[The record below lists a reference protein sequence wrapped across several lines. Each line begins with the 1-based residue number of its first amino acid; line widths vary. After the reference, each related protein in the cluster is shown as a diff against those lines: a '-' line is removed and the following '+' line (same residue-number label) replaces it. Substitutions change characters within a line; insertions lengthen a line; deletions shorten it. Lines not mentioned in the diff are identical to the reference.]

1 MARVALKVDCDTFL
15 GTRDGIPRL
24 LDILAKREIRATF
37 FFTLGPDRSGLAV
50 RRIFTR
56 KGFLQ
61 KMVRSRAPSLYPLR
75 TMLSGTL
82 LPAPRI
88 GERCADPIR
97 AVAQAGHE
105 TGVHGWDHVRWQDGL
120 DRMSVERV
128 RAESGRAHAEYLRL
142 FGHPARMSAA
152 PGWTVSPLSLEVQ
165 EERALLFTS
174 DTRGGPPF
182 FPAAGNRVF
191 RTLEIPTTLPTLDE
205 VLAWPHLGSDDAR
218 RWLYRKAVG
227 EAEVAADFAVHT
239 VHTEV
244 EGGPYASLFERTL
257 DDWLADGVA
266 FVTLTEIAREV
277 LGSRSPIP
285 ERPIVMTRLPG
296 RGGRVATGWPQEPLR
311 VGYP

>member
-1 MARVALKVDCDTFL
+1 LARVALKVDCDTFL

-24 LDILAKREIRATF
+24 LDILAKRGIRATF

-50 RRIFTR
+50 RRVFTR
-56 KGFLQ
+56 KGFLE

-88 GERCADPIR
+88 GERCAEPIR
-97 AVAQAGHE
+97 GVAQAGHE

-128 RAESGRAHAEYLRL
+128 RSEYGRAHAEYLRL

-152 PGWTVSPLSLEVQ
+152 PGWTVSPHSLEVQ

-174 DTRGGPPF
+174 DTRGGAPF
-182 FPAAGNRVF
+182 FPAAEGRVF

-205 VLAWPHLGSDDAR
+205 VLAWPHLGSDDGR
-218 RWLYRKAVG
+218 RWMYRKALG
-227 EAEVAADFAVHT
+227 EAEVEAEAGPNSFAVHT
-239 VHTEV
+239 IHTEV
-244 EGGPYASLFERTL
+244 EGGPYAGLFERTL

-266 FVTLTEIAREV
+266 FVTLTEVAREV
-277 LGSRSPIP
+277 LGSHAPIP
-285 ERPIVMTRLPG
+285 ERPIVKTRLPG
-296 RGGRVATGWPQEPLR
+296 RAGRVATGWPEVR
-311 VGYP
+311 